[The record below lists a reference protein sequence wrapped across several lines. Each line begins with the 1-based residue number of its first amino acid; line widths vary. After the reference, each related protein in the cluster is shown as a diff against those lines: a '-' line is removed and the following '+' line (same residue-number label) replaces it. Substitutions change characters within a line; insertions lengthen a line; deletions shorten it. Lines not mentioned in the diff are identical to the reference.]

1 MSDQNKSNFQA
12 FGAALLGFVAVMA
25 VGGGAM
31 LVYSSQQSKAGAR
44 PVAAGEPIDLGSSVQ
59 RQPAVQNE
67 RRAESPAPLVG
78 EDEVSEVAE
87 NPASASEAA
96 AQSSPSTTQSV
107 TGAQTAARPSSEAQA
122 TSRLEVTQHLDKPGN
137 GSSATAIVKNTL
149 VQEKA
154 AKAVSKKVAPKIS
167 QTGGVTATGAVA
179 SVHYGVTSRNELM
192 GRAAGPVYNFKG
204 GASKGATGATGK
216 MGGDLKTKITDIKGQ
231 LEAAGLP
238 ADQRA
243 KLMKDL
249 EDANKNLAETAKTV
263 Q

>member
-31 LVYSSQQSKAGAR
+31 FVYSSQQSKASAR

-78 EDEVSEVAE
+78 EDEASEVAKI
-87 NPASASEAA
+87 PASAPAA
-96 AQSSPSTTQSV
+96 AESSPSTPQSV
-107 TGAQTAARPSSEAQA
+107 NGAQTAARPSTEAQA
-122 TSRLEVTQHLDKPGN
+122 TSRLDVTQHLDKSGN

-149 VQEKA
+149 AQEKA
-154 AKAVSKKVAPKIS
+154 AKAVSKKAAPKMP
-167 QTGGVTATGAVA
+167 QTSGVTATGAVA

-204 GASKGATGATGK
+204 GASKGAAAATGK